1 MSNLPKNACAY
12 PFKGA
17 MLMHGLPAT
26 PCCRFH
32 DRFLAEADKESI
44 NTYDATFADVRETM
58 MRNEWHPGCY
68 KCKADEDAGNTSM
81 RTEADQ
87 FFTEFND
94 VPKLEYL
101 EITVGRLCNLACIT
115 CGPEFSTKWDD
126 DTVALKL
133 QSQQFIDKL
142 KQNQEL
148 DLDNLNVDLLQDL
161 KYIKVTGGEPFLHR
175 QFLNFV
181 TKLARVGL
189 AEQIHIEIFT
199 NCTWW
204 PAKADY
210 DALLQ
215 FKKISINTSID
226 GIGEINNFLRYP
238 SDWEKVE
245 STLDKWIDMREQF
258 GSHESEKI
266 EIKTATTVNVV
277 NAVYMYEFMNWARF
291 HKNIDVVLQSVYEP
305 HYLSISHWPMWFKN
319 KLQMVIDLQY
329 DIWNQ
334 RRGRLVPAWHFMRP
348 LTEVE
353 VDEDYSQ
360 AYFAELSRVAKHRG
374 QKLPKNFKKLVYT
387 QTGHLEW

>member
-17 MLMHGLPAT
+17 MLMHGVHAT

-32 DRFLAEADKESI
+32 NRFLAPGDKENI

-58 MRNEWHPGCY
+58 MRDEWHPGCY
-68 KCKADEDAGNTSM
+68 KCKADEDAGKTSM

-87 FFTEFND
+87 FFAEFND
-94 VPKLEYL
+94 IPKLEYL

-126 DTVALKL
+126 DTVALNL
-133 QSQQFIDKL
+133 QSQDFIDKL

-148 DLDNLNVDLLQDL
+148 DLDNLDVDLLKDL
-161 KYIKVTGGEPFLHR
+161 KHIKVTGGEPFLHK
-175 QFLNFV
+175 QFLRFV
-181 TKLARVGL
+181 VKLAKIGL
-189 AEQIHIEIFT
+189 APQIHIEIFT

-204 PAKADY
+204 PAKTDY

-215 FKKISINTSID
+215 FKKISINASID
-226 GIGEINNFLRYP
+226 GIGEINDFLRYP
-238 SDWEKVE
+238 SQWDKVE
-245 STLDKWIDMREQF
+245 STLDKWIALREQF
-258 GSHESEKI
+258 GGVDSEKV
-266 EIKTATTVNVV
+266 EVKTATTINVV

-291 HKNIDVVLQSVYEP
+291 NKNIEVVLQNVYEP
-305 HYLSISHWPMWFKN
+305 NYLSISHWPTWFKN
-319 KLQMVIDLQY
+319 KLRLVIDLQY

-348 LTEVE
+348 LTFVE
-353 VDEDYSQ
+353 TEEDN
-360 AYFAELSRVAKHRG
+360 AEQYVQELLKTTKHRG
-374 QKLPKNFKKLVYT
+374 QKIPKNFKKLLQYD
-387 QTGHLEW
+387 TGYIRW